1 MVKIAIISYSTY
13 GHVYT
18 LAKSV
23 QKGVQQAGGE
33 ADLFQVPETLSD
45 DVLAL
50 IHAPP
55 KPVDIPIATTE
66 TLEQYDAFIFG
77 IPTRYGTLPA
87 QWSAFWDAT
96 GALWA
101 SGALY
106 GKVAGVFVSTGTPG
120 GGQEMTIRNILSILT
135 HHGIIYVPL
144 GYKNTFPLLTNL
156 DEIHG
161 GSPWGAGTFAGGDG
175 SRTPSDLELEIA
187 STQGSSFYTTVKKF
201 GKSSTTTTGAA
212 AAATTGEGKSAK
224 PETTKQQET
233 STTSAETPKN
243 KQARQEQ
250 SAPAPKE
257 SKSEGGV
264 CAKCIIM

>member
-1 MVKIAIISYSTY
+1 MAPKVAIIIYTLY
-13 GHVYT
+13 GHVAK
-18 LAKSV
+18 LAEAEKA
-23 QKGVQQAGGE
+23 GVEKAGGQ
-33 ADLFQVPETLSD
+33 ADIYQVPETLSD
-45 DVLAL
+45 DVLKL
-50 IHAPP
+50 LHAGA
-55 KPVDIPIATTE
+55 KPNYPIATPE
-66 TLEQYDAFIFG
+66 TLEQYDAFLFG
-77 IPTRYGTLPA
+77 IPTRYGNFPA
-87 QWSAFWDAT
+87 QWKAFWDST
-96 GALWA
+96 GGLWA
-101 SGALY
+101 KGALY

-212 AAATTGEGKSAK
+212 AAATGEGKSAK